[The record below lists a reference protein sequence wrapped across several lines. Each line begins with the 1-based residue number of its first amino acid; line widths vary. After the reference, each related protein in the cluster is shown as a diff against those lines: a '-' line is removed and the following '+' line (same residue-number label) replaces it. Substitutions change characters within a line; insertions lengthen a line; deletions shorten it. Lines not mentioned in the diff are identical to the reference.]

1 MRAGDAQ
8 CALEDE
14 KAHASGDHYA
24 HEELRELL
32 NAERLHTAY
41 DSDGN
46 GDERSA
52 MVPKVRRANRTI
64 LCRWPPQGALLS
76 AEVSEDRPRAAA
88 VLSPRGTQ
96 SVESVEERAL
106 GTPSSTELT
115 RRFKNGQIRFFTAPS
130 RLTAR
135 RGFNF
140 NRT

>member
-32 NAERLHTAY
+32 NAERLHAAY

-52 MVPKVRRANRTI
+52 MVPKVRRAHRTI
-64 LCRWPPQGALLS
+64 LCRWPKACVRLS
-76 AEVSEDRPRAAA
+76 AEVSEGGPRRRRRPLSSGHLMRTLDQAWRRPHACTVPEAACP
-88 VLSPRGTQ
+88 VPEGLPQ
-96 SVESVEERAL
+96 H
-106 GTPSSTELT
+106 
-115 RRFKNGQIRFFTAPS
+115 
-130 RLTAR
+130 
-135 RGFNF
+135 
-140 NRT
+140 